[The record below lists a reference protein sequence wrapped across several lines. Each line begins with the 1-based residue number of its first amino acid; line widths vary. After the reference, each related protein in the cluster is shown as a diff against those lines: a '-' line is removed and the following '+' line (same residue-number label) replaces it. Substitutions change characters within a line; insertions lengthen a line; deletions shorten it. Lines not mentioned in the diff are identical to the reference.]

1 MPERNEGSQLMVLG
15 SAPFFKAARHSF
27 VILLTR
33 EDQMSQ
39 ETRSELSMKRRHV
52 MP

>member
-1 MPERNEGSQLMVLG
+1 MPERNEGSQLMVLE
-15 SAPFFKAARHSF
+15 APFFKAARHSF